1 VKWTQKKQISAL
13 KWRVEVIQ
21 GQLFYAHW
29 KADKLLH
36 VAV

>member
-1 VKWTQKKQISAL
+1 VKATRKTDFSVKMACTD
-13 KWRVEVIQ
+13 VIQ

-29 KADKLLH
+29 KADKLLN

>member
-1 VKWTQKKQISAL
+1 MSAL

-21 GQLFYAHW
+21 GQSFYADW

-36 VAV
+36 VAG